1 MRKNAEK
8 QKKLYDFFKNLDRT
22 FFIDNE
28 YKAYAH
34 LDNALPI
41 GHGQTIS
48 QPSLV
53 FSMTLR
59 LELNKELKVL
69 EIGTGSGYQTALLA
83 EFVGE
88 VYTVE
93 LIEDLSLKAK
103 QRLEALGY
111 TNVFYKIGD
120 GSNGWADYQP
130 YDRIIVTA
138 AAEKI
143 PDPLIEQL
151 NPGGKMIIPVGSR
164 SMQNIMLINKDKNG
178 KVITKKFEP
187 VLFVELK
194 GEYGWDY
201 QKHILQIYDK

>member
-1 MRKNAEK
+1 MSKDARK

-41 GHGQTIS
+41 GYDQTIS

-53 FSMTLR
+53 YNMTLR
-59 LELNKELKVL
+59 LDLDKEQKVL

-83 EFVGE
+83 EFAGE

-93 LIEDLSLKAK
+93 LIEELSLKAR

-111 TNVFYKIGD
+111 KNVFYKIGD
-120 GSNGWADYQP
+120 GSKGWADYQP

-138 AAEKI
+138 AASKI
-143 PDPLIEQL
+143 PDPLLEQL
-151 NPGGKMIIPVGSR
+151 KPGGKMIIPIGLR

-178 KVITKKFEP
+178 SVNIKKLEP

-194 GEYGWDY
+194 GEYGWDS
-201 QKHILQIYDK
+201 

>member
-1 MRKNAEK
+1 MGKGIGK
-8 QKKLYDFFKNLDRT
+8 QKKLYDFFRQLDRT

-41 GHGQTIS
+41 GYGQTIS

-53 FSMTLR
+53 YDMTLR
-59 LELNKELKVL
+59 LKLNKELKVL

-83 EFVGE
+83 ESAGE

-93 LIEDLSLKAK
+93 LIEDLSIKAR

-111 TNVFYKIGD
+111 KNVFYKIGD
-120 GSNGWADYQP
+120 GSKGWTDYQP
-130 YDRIIVTA
+130 YDRIIATA
-138 AAEKI
+138 AGAKI
-143 PDPLIEQL
+143 PTPLLDQL
-151 NPGGKMIIPVGSR
+151 KPGGKMIIPIGSR
-164 SMQNIMLINKDKNG
+164 SMQNIMLISKDKNG
-178 KVITKKFEP
+178 KVNADKLEP

-194 GEYGWDY
+194 GEYGWSY
-201 QKHILQIYDK
+201 HESETANKK

>member
-1 MRKNAEK
+1 MTKDTEK
-8 QKKLYDFFKNLDRT
+8 KKKLYEFFKNLDRS

-34 LDNALPI
+34 IDNALPI

-53 FSMTLR
+53 YGMTMR
-59 LELNKELKVL
+59 LELDKELKVL
-69 EIGTGSGYQTALLA
+69 EIGTGSGYQTAFLA
-83 EFVGE
+83 EFAGE

-93 LIEDLSLKAK
+93 RIEDLSLKAR

-111 TNVFYKIGD
+111 KNVFYKIGD
-120 GSNGWADYQP
+120 GSKGWPEYQP

-138 AAEKI
+138 AAARI
-143 PDPLIEQL
+143 PDPLLEQL
-151 NPGGKMIIPVGSR
+151 KPGGKMIIPVGSR
-164 SMQNIMLINKDKNG
+164 GMQNLMLISKNKNG
-178 KVITKKFEP
+178 KVNTETLEP

-194 GEYGWDY
+194 GEYGWSGDY
-201 QKHILQIYDK
+201 NKEYPEL

>member
-1 MRKNAEK
+1 MRKGIGK

-53 FSMTLR
+53 YNMTLR
-59 LELNKELKVL
+59 LELDEELKVL

-83 EFVGE
+83 EFAGE

-93 LIEDLSLKAK
+93 LIEDLSIKAK
-103 QRLEALGY
+103 QRLEVLGY
-111 TNVFYKIGD
+111 KNVFYKIGD
-120 GSNGWADYQP
+120 GSKGWADYQP
-130 YDRIIVTA
+130 YDRIIATA
-138 AAEKI
+138 AAAKV
-143 PDPLIEQL
+143 PDPLLEQL
-151 NPGGKMIIPVGSR
+151 KPGGKMIIPVGSR

-178 KVITKKFEP
+178 KVNTEKFEP
-187 VLFVELK
+187 VLFVEMK

-201 QKHILQIYDK
+201 

>member
-1 MRKNAEK
+1 MGREREKFIMRKGIGK

-53 FSMTLR
+53 YNMTLR
-59 LELNKELKVL
+59 LELDEELKVL

-83 EFVGE
+83 EFAGE

-93 LIEDLSLKAK
+93 LIEDLSIKAK
-103 QRLEALGY
+103 QRLEVLGY
-111 TNVFYKIGD
+111 KNVFYKIGD
-120 GSNGWADYQP
+120 GSKGWADYQP
-130 YDRIIVTA
+130 YDRIIATA
-138 AAEKI
+138 AAAKV
-143 PDPLIEQL
+143 PDPLLEQL
-151 NPGGKMIIPVGSR
+151 KPGGKMIIPVGSR

-178 KVITKKFEP
+178 KVNTEKFEP
-187 VLFVELK
+187 VLFVEMK

-201 QKHILQIYDK
+201 

>member
-1 MRKNAEK
+1 MRKNTEK
-8 QKKLYDFFKNLDRT
+8 QKKLYDFFKKLDRT

-53 FSMTLR
+53 YSMTLR
-59 LELNKELKVL
+59 LELDQELKVL

-83 EFVGE
+83 EFAGE

-111 TNVFYKIGD
+111 KNVFYKTGD
-120 GSNGWADYQP
+120 GSKGWADYQP
-130 YDRIIVTA
+130 YDRIIATA
-138 AAEKI
+138 AAAKV

-151 NPGGKMIIPVGSR
+151 KPGGKMIIPIGSR
-164 SMQNIMLINKDKNG
+164 RMQNIMIINKDKNG
-178 KVITKKFEP
+178 KVITKKLEP

-201 QKHILQIYDK
+201 

>member
-1 MRKNAEK
+1 
-8 QKKLYDFFKNLDRT
+8 LDRS

-34 LDNALPI
+34 IDNALPI

-53 FSMTLR
+53 YGMTMR
-59 LELNKELKVL
+59 LELDKELKVL
-69 EIGTGSGYQTALLA
+69 EIGTGSGYQTAFLA
-83 EFVGE
+83 EFAGE

-93 LIEDLSLKAK
+93 RIEDLSLKAR

-111 TNVFYKIGD
+111 KNVFYKIGD
-120 GSNGWADYQP
+120 GSKGWPEYQP

-138 AAEKI
+138 AAARI
-143 PDPLIEQL
+143 PDPLLEQL
-151 NPGGKMIIPVGSR
+151 KPGGKMIIPVGSR
-164 SMQNIMLINKDKNG
+164 GMQNLMLISKNKNG
-178 KVITKKFEP
+178 KVNTETLEP

-194 GEYGWDY
+194 GEYGWSGDY
-201 QKHILQIYDK
+201 NKEYPEL

>member
-1 MRKNAEK
+1 MRKNTEK
-8 QKKLYDFFKNLDRT
+8 QKKLYDFFKKLDRT

-28 YKAYAH
+28 YKVYAH

-53 FSMTLR
+53 YSMTLR
-59 LELNKELKVL
+59 LELDQELKVL

-83 EFVGE
+83 EFAGE

-111 TNVFYKIGD
+111 KNVFYKTGD
-120 GSNGWADYQP
+120 GSKGWADYQP
-130 YDRIIVTA
+130 YDRIIATA
-138 AAEKI
+138 AAAKV

-151 NPGGKMIIPVGSR
+151 KPGGKMIIPIGSR
-164 SMQNIMLINKDKNG
+164 RMQNIMIINKDKNG
-178 KVITKKFEP
+178 KVITKKLEP

-201 QKHILQIYDK
+201 

>member
-1 MRKNAEK
+1 MMKNVEK
-8 QKKLYDFFKNLDRT
+8 KKKLYDFFKNLDRT

-34 LDNALPI
+34 LDNALSI
-41 GHGQTIS
+41 GYGQTIS

-53 FSMTLR
+53 YSMTLR
-59 LELNKELKVL
+59 LELYQELKVL

-83 EFVGE
+83 EFAGE

-93 LIEDLSLKAK
+93 LIEDLSIKAK
-103 QRLEALGY
+103 QRLESLGY
-111 TNVFYKIGD
+111 KNVFYKTGD
-120 GSNGWADYQP
+120 GSKGWADYQP
-130 YDRIIVTA
+130 YDRIIATA
-138 AAEKI
+138 AAAKV

-151 NPGGKMIIPVGSR
+151 KPGGKMVIPIGSR
-164 SMQNIMLINKDKNG
+164 RMQNIMIINKDKNG
-178 KVITKKFEP
+178 KVITKKLEP

-201 QKHILQIYDK
+201 